1 MAEVADLV
9 LKAMCFSSLGCRCS
23 ERSRSK
29 IDRKVHEIIV
39 PRKETTNFNFKIGH
53 VEVKVEVLYQHFRNR
68 RCHIDIGYLWV
79 GIRITEVAAATCDMT
94 RLIIWRA

>member
-53 VEVKVEVLYQHFRNR
+53 VEVEVLHQHFRNR

-79 GIRITEVAAATCDMT
+79 GIRITEVAAVTCDMT
-94 RLIIWRA
+94 RLVI